1 MKKFDKTMV
10 PRNPLAVL
18 ARQRRAGAHGVDA
31 KSQRRRDKTELKREL
46 FGWSGS
52 KEKGRDDFPP
62 FFFAGSTCCLQAYL
76 LRLSRASIHST

>member
-18 ARQRRAGAHGVDA
+18 ARQRRAGAHGVDP
-31 KSQRRRDKTELKREL
+31 KSQRRRDKAALKREL
-46 FGWSGS
+46 SGWSGS

-62 FFFAGSTCCLQAYL
+62 FLFAGSIASRAYL